1 MKPRRRTTTRDRCW
15 GRTQATVHTGAQG
28 PRLLQSPVT
37 EHVSAGPLV
46 SEGSLAQSAHVCGT
60 WPFTEQEPRPPRSA
74 SGPCRGSCR
83 RRRPRHLPRGD
94 APCGTRQRLTSATA
108 AVPRRTRR
116 HGTFRPLP
124 SSAVTAEGRRAS
136 RSPPPARACTLVM
149 QEALPDQPLPRAA
162 SRRPPP
168 GAGGGHTPLPALWL
182 AARVLAHCHRCPG
195 SSERVLVSRVTMK
208 LGAGVGFNL
217 FL

>member
-83 RRRPRHLPRGD
+83 RRRPRHEPRGD

-108 AVPRRTRR
+108 AQRATVAVPRRTRR

-136 RSPPPARACTLVM
+136 RSPPPAWACTLVM
-149 QEALPDQPLPRAA
+149 QEALPDRSPG
-162 SRRPPP
+162 RPPP
-168 GAGGGHTPLPALWL
+168 GAGGGHTP
-182 AARVLAHCHRCPG
+182 VLTHCHRCPG
-195 SSERVLVSRVTMK
+195 SSE
-208 LGAGVGFNL
+208 
-217 FL
+217 